1 MPGTNPAMTTV
12 VSEIPP
18 DVDTAPV
25 VSPTTVGGFMRRRQF
40 AGALTSIVVVGL
52 AFRVAY
58 VLIFTQHENNKIY
71 DSFWYGVTANE
82 LRLGHFFALPFIGGP
97 TAAHPPL
104 TSILAGS
111 VNFLIGPHAGTTF
124 QRLVMAVLGAGVV
137 LCVGLLGRS
146 VAGPWV
152 GLTAAGLA
160 ALAPN
165 FWIPSG
171 VIMSETPAMLFM
183 ALILLAVVRLL
194 RSPTLTMAALL
205 GAACGAEALVR
216 AELLLFVPFLLVPA
230 ILAARTVP
238 LRRRFGL
245 LAMGLLVTVLVLA
258 PWVGR
263 NLAAFT
269 DPTYISTGNGYA
281 LLGANC
287 PQTYNGPQLGSWSL
301 ACSSS
306 APTHGDESVQAAHAQ
321 HVAVQYAE
329 HHTGRIPVVVLAR
342 VGRLWD
348 FYEPVQMA
356 DVDVNEGRP
365 VQASLAGL
373 GFYYAL
379 LPLGIAGIVIYRRRR
394 IRQWFLL
401 VPAGVLTLVAALV
414 YGSVRFRAPF
424 EVCLVVLAAP
434 PLVVVGQALGHR
446 MADHRARRRGR
457 RDGRQGGAHAHAAHL
472 ERTHWRM
479 TAG

>member
-1 MPGTNPAMTTV
+1 MTTV
-12 VSEIPP
+12 VSEVAADLGP
-18 DVDTAPV
+18 APV
-25 VSPTTVGGFMRRRQF
+25 VTPPAVGGPMRRRPF

-52 AFRVAY
+52 AFRVGY
-58 VLIFTQHENNKIY
+58 VLIFTQHQNNKVY

-82 LRLGHFFALPFIGGP
+82 LKLGQFFALPFSGGP

-111 VNFLIGPHAGTTF
+111 VNFLVGLHAGTTF

-160 ALAPN
+160 AVAPN

-171 VIMSETPAMLFM
+171 IIMSETPAMLFM

-194 RSPTLTMAALL
+194 RSPTMLRAALL
-205 GAACGAEALVR
+205 GAACGAETLVR
-216 AELLLFVPFLLVPA
+216 AELVLFVPFLLVPA
-230 ILAARTVP
+230 ALTSRTVP
-238 LRRRFGL
+238 LRRRFE
-245 LAMGLLVTVLVLA
+245 LAAVGVVVCVLVVA

-263 NLAAFT
+263 NLATFT
-269 DPTYISTGNGYA
+269 DRTYVSTGEGYA

-287 PQTYNGPQLGSWSL
+287 PQTYSGPQLGSWSL

-306 APTHGDESVQAAHAQ
+306 APTRGDESVQAARAE
-321 HVAVQYAE
+321 HVATQYAE

-348 FYEPVQMA
+348 VYEPIQMA

-365 VQASLAGL
+365 APASLAGL

-379 LPLGIAGIVIYRRRR
+379 VPLGIAGIVVYRRRR
-394 IRQWFLL
+394 VRQWFLL
-401 VPAGVLTLVAALV
+401 VPAAVLTFVAVVV

-434 PLVVVGQALGHR
+434 PLVLVGQAVGQRLAGHR
-446 MADHRARRRGR
+446 AGRRGLGDER
-457 RDGRQGGAHAHAAHL
+457 RKGAHAHAAG
-472 ERTHWRM
+472 
-479 TAG
+479 APKAPIGG